1 MELLP
6 PSIDDPDLLQLIGDI
21 LTVQPAGPSRMAVR
35 LRLMSPNASWSRL
48 VTMAQ
53 QQGVLIPLIH
63 ALRRDSLLLP
73 VPRTAGPVDRE
84 AHVTSRLEAA
94 WRDHL
99 TRAADLTDQLAT
111 IVRAFAAAGIA
122 TMPLKGA
129 RHLAAPLTAWC
140 PARVMRDLDLCVPAD
155 RLAEA
160 VKTLASL
167 GYRPIEEGT
176 AFDHHAPAMA
186 LPDRHGAVEVHCDAL
201 ALGGR
206 KVLPTATVWDLS
218 APVPFAGADVH
229 VLPLH
234 WHMLHGL
241 LHHQV
246 AERGHR
252 RRILA
257 LKGLFE
263 FASLAADVS
272 APQWAEIAAHM
283 ADKGQA
289 VVLGSWLRQ
298 AEVLFGLPHPPGVP
312 IDAAARDH
320 AADTIAFASASY
332 GRRRR
337 DFILDQMRYA
347 FARETLAHRYGL
359 AENDVGIGTAVRQS
373 AALIGRYGLGIVA
386 RIAGR
391 RDQAS

>member
-1 MELLP
+1 MELMP
-6 PSIDDPDLLQLIGDI
+6 PSIDDTDLLALIGDI
-21 LTVQPAGPSRMAVR
+21 LSVAPSGPSRMAVR
-35 LRLMSPNASWSRL
+35 LRLMSPTSSWARL
-48 VTMAQ
+48 VAMAQ
-53 QQGVLIPLIH
+53 QQGVLIPLVH
-63 ALRRDSLLLP
+63 ALRRDGLLLP
-73 VPRTAGPVDRE
+73 VPRSVSAADRE

-94 WRDHL
+94 WLDHL
-99 TRAADLTDQLAT
+99 ARGVDLTDQLAGM
-111 IVRAFAAAGIA
+111 VRALADAGIP

-129 RHLAAPLTAWC
+129 RHLAAPITAWC
-140 PARVMRDLDLCVPAD
+140 EARVMRDLDLCVPAD
-155 RLAEA
+155 HLAEA
-160 VKTLASL
+160 VKVLLGL

-186 LPDRHGAVEVHCDAL
+186 LPGRHGTVEVHRDAL

-206 KVLPTATVWDLS
+206 KVLPTATVWDLCET
-218 APVPFAGADVH
+218 VPFAGAAIH
-229 VLPLH
+229 VLPPH

-263 FASLAADVS
+263 FASLASSLSVA
-272 APQWAEIAAHM
+272 QWEEIASHM
-283 ADKGQA
+283 ADKGQG

-298 AEVLFGLPHPPGVP
+298 AEILFALPLPAGVP
-312 IDAAARDH
+312 VDATARAH
-320 AADTIAFASASY
+320 AEDTLAFASAPY

-337 DFILDQMRYA
+337 EFILDQMRYA
-347 FARETLAHRYGL
+347 FSRETLAHRYGL
-359 AENDVGIGTAVRQS
+359 AEGDVGIGTAIRQS
-373 AALIGRYGLGIVA
+373 VTLIGRYGLGIA
-386 RIAGR
+386 TRLAGR